1 MITASV
7 FVSCSNDDDPADFS
21 DENIQHGPIC
31 GLLIGR
37 FGGFAPSEC
46 NYGIISYILVR
57 DFITLLLYYLAQL
70 NSAPLFL
77 RFNGRIENNGSLEF
91 RTMHGDGVFGGL
103 YKFS

>member
-57 DFITLLLYYLAQL
+57 DFITLLLQAKTFIVLCKRNNAAR
-70 NSAPLFL
+70 NCFL
-77 RFNGRIENNGSLEF
+77 ERRKLIYCIL
-91 RTMHGDGVFGGL
+91 
-103 YKFS
+103 

>member
-57 DFITLLLYYLAQL
+57 DFITLLLQAKTFIILCKRH
-70 NSAPLFL
+70 SAASNCFL
-77 RFNGRIENNGSLEF
+77 ERRKLIYCIL
-91 RTMHGDGVFGGL
+91 
-103 YKFS
+103 

>member
-57 DFITLLLYYLAQL
+57 DFITLLPKLLLSYAKGIMLQEIV
-70 NSAPLFL
+70 S
-77 RFNGRIENNGSLEF
+77 
-91 RTMHGDGVFGGL
+91 
-103 YKFS
+103 